1 MVHFRMICRNNATKE
16 HETGITLE
24 AGLSIN
30 SLITSANFCIT
41 YNLSAL
47 AQQKSA

>member
-1 MVHFRMICRNNATKE
+1 MTRRSNATKE

-41 YNLSAL
+41 SNSSAL
-47 AQQKSA
+47 AQQKRA